1 MFLMD
6 INFTLTKNLCKSYY
20 CIINYILL
28 LFIFLFF
35 YHLNSRFFKY
45 INLNILKEL
54 FMSRTKDPHC
64 HQQR

>member
-6 INFTLTKNLCKSYY
+6 INLTYYY

-28 LFIFLFF
+28 LFFSP
-35 YHLNSRFFKY
+35 LNYRFFNY

-54 FMSRTKDPHC
+54 FMSHT
-64 HQQR
+64 